1 MEGIRLGGREGR
13 ERERGH
19 WIGKHGNEVSGGGG
33 AGASLQTVVSK
44 APQCMKE
51 VQHYQSLGK

>member
-51 VQHYQSLGK
+51 VQHH